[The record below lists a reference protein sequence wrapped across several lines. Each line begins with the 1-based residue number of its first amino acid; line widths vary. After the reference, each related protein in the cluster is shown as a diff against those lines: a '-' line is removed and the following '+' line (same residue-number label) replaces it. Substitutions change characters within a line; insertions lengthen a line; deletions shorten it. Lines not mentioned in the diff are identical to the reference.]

1 MPHHPTPT
9 SAISFTIDGRAFTVD
24 DKHQSAA
31 ALLVMAG
38 LDPAGYDLADPRP
51 GELKKYKDD
60 QQVVVKNGDAFVTVR
75 QSATVA

>member
-1 MPHHPTPT
+1 MSHDPTPR
-9 SAISFTIDGRAFTVD
+9 SAISLTIDGRAFTVNT
-24 DKHQSAA
+24 KQQSAA

-51 GELKKYKDD
+51 GELKKYRDD
-60 QQVVVKNGDAFVTVR
+60 QQVVVKDGDAFVTVR